1 MKVLDEGF
9 IMCWLGGTKSALKVL
24 PCGPQMENSGGAV
37 VGIPFVAQGVKNLTS
52 THEGAGSL
60 LGPT

>member
-1 MKVLDEGF
+1 
-9 IMCWLGGTKSALKVL
+9 MCWLGGTKSALKVL